1 MATGTRRRGYGAP
14 APYKDFPAGKV
25 LDAGRV
31 DLARADERGWGPRA
45 MRSIEWG
52 GPAQGPAQRA
62 WAGEETQ
69 GSAPDLRR
77 QAETEGSGLCVDEID
92 ELENNGLYF

>member
-1 MATGTRRRGYGAP
+1 
-14 APYKDFPAGKV
+14 
-25 LDAGRV
+25 
-31 DLARADERGWGPRA
+31 

-77 QAETEGSGLCVDEID
+77 QAETEGSGLCADEID

>member
-1 MATGTRRRGYGAP
+1 MATGNRRRGDGAP

-45 MRSIEWG
+45 MRSIEW
-52 GPAQGPAQRA
+52 
-62 WAGEETQ
+62 AGEETQ